1 MNQPF
6 GWAYSC
12 TWVGI
17 GGYNTPDLVQAGTEQ
32 DFYVSQ
38 YYTYNSNYYAW
49 FEVYPLEY
57 QQEISNFPISPG
69 DQIYTDLTYSNGTFS
84 YYIEDYTTDLAT
96 SGHVNNVSNYYDGST
111 AEWIV
116 ERTEIGNSLP
126 NLADFNS
133 VTFTNCNTNSSV
145 YGAHPLGW
153 YTNYEVEM
161 TSDGSSSG
169 TPLANASS
177 LTTSTHFTDYW
188 HNFN

>member
-1 MNQPF
+1 MVHISKITQQV
-6 GWAYSC
+6 WR
-12 TWVGI
+12 
-17 GGYNTPDLVQAGTEQ
+17 QAAMLIMFQ
-32 DFYVSQ
+32 
-38 YYTYNSNYYAW
+38 
-49 FEVYPLEY
+49 
-57 QQEISNFPISPG
+57 
-69 DQIYTDLTYSNGTFS
+69 
-84 YYIEDYTTDLAT
+84 
-96 SGHVNNVSNYYDGST
+96 NYYDGST

-116 ERTEIGNSLP
+116 ERTEIGNPLP

-177 LTTSTHFTDYW
+177 LTTSEQFTY
-188 HNFN
+188 